1 MTEIS
6 AYNAILGRAAF
17 AAKLGMQFG
26 GKRDIYQTL
35 GYSKDLT
42 FADFYAQYE
51 RHDIAA
57 AIVDRPV
64 DATWRGPLELL
75 EPDNEN
81 ETKLEKA
88 WHDLERRLKLK
99 SRLVRLD
106 KLTSLGHYGV
116 LLLGLSDI
124 STKTDYM
131 TPVEGNVELLYV
143 KPLGEG
149 SAKINSYEDDPA
161 DERYGMPKYYD
172 ITVADKSQNSTS
184 QLLVHHSRVLHVTAD
199 LLESEEKGIPVL
211 KKVFNRLQDLE
222 KIVGGSAEMY
232 WKGARPGYA
241 GKMDKDAATID
252 KDLEKELK
260 DQITEYDHGLRRF
273 LVAEGLNLESLA
285 QQIADPSNH
294 VDVQIQMISA
304 ITGIPK
310 RILTGSERGEL
321 ASSQD
326 KERWLE
332 MIYDRR
338 QEYAESSIIYP
349 LVERLMKYGI
359 LPESEN
365 YYVKWRELFSISEQE
380 QVEIGAKR
388 AGALKEY
395 MQNPMAES
403 IVPPDAFIEYFLG
416 LTEEQKELIKKM
428 QTTATDED
436 QEL

>member
-1 MTEIS
+1 MTDISSYNEIV
-6 AYNAILGRAAF
+6 GRASL

-26 GKRDIYQTL
+26 GERDIYQVL

-42 FADFYAQYE
+42 YADFYAQYE

-75 EPDNEN
+75 EPDSDK
-81 ETKLEKA
+81 ETELEKV

-124 STKTDYM
+124 ATKTDYM
-131 TPVEGNVELLYV
+131 TPVQGNVELLYV

-172 ITVADKSQNSTS
+172 ITVADKSQKSTS
-184 QLLVHHSRVLHVTAD
+184 QLLVHHSRVVHVTAD

-211 KKVFNRLQDLE
+211 KKVYNRLKDLE

-260 DQITEYDHGLRRF
+260 DQIAEYDHGLRRF
-273 LVAEGLNLESLA
+273 LVAEGLNFESLA

-326 KERWLE
+326 KETWLE

-338 QEYAESSIIYP
+338 QEYAEPSIVYP

-359 LPESEN
+359 LPEVDS
-365 YYVKWRELFSISEQE
+365 YYINWKDLFSTSEKD
-380 QVEIGAKR
+380 QVEIGVRR
-388 AGALKEY
+388 ANALKEY

-403 IVPPDAFIEYFLG
+403 IIPPDAFIEYFLG
-416 LTEEQKELIKKM
+416 LTEEQIELIKQM
-428 QTTATDED
+428 QNTATDED